1 MTKTVRKKYTKS
13 AQKVQKKVQKEF
25 FYFADIYV
33 CDNFVVFFLFYFFL
47 FDYQWKSRV
56 SSSLKPFFKFLMF
69 LFYFIKIN

>member
-33 CDNFVVFFLFYFFL
+33 CDNFVVFFCFISFYLIISENQEFL
-47 FDYQWKSRV
+47 HH
-56 SSSLKPFFKFLMF
+56 
-69 LFYFIKIN
+69 